1 MNIKIGKFNFINNR
15 ENRIFLSGYDIDEKL
30 FNYFYLDGKEDTLYV
45 SSRDNFDKI
54 DEPKYNNYTELDLEK
69 KLSKKFLI
77 LDYNM
82 EIKNAVNRFINDKAR
97 QIYRR
102 ESYSRYKLY
111 KDISLNEMISVEENS
126 KFSLGSTYD
135 SYIDIEDNKII
146 VDGIKLDPYTQVIS
160 NLEDFYKNGRFNHE
174 IKATLIK
181 LELQDNIAPKFV
193 STLIEINNFL
203 QNKNSVN
210 ILFKNCEK
218 AKIEPRFRLFLYFG
232 HNNIELSLSEKVYN
246 SLKKLNSNIDINNLK
261 LEDLQGLSYGKE
273 LLNIEPKNLEN
284 IINQI
289 VISPKDKLFYRL
301 DVLEKNINE
310 DYSKIYNENVNL
322 NLPIN
327 LKTIKKLEELE
338 SIAYGTGIKE
348 IDNKISDLSKKL
360 YDIDIIRNTD
370 NVEEF
375 NSAIKDLNDYE
386 LNSIANIKSY
396 ITSNEESEE
405 TEEDE
410 I

>member
-1 MNIKIGKFNFINNR
+1 MNMKIGKFNFINNR
-15 ENRIFLSGYDIDEKL
+15 ENRIFLSGYNIDERL

-54 DEPKYNNYTELDLEK
+54 NDFKYNNYSEFDLER
-69 KLSKKFLI
+69 KLSKNFLV

-97 QIYRR
+97 QIYRT

-111 KDISLNEMISVEENS
+111 KDISLSEILSVDKNS
-126 KFSLGSTYD
+126 KFSLRHTYD
-135 SYIDIEDNKII
+135 SYIDVEDNKII
-146 VDGIKLDPYTQVIS
+146 VDGIKLDPYTQVIL
-160 NLEDFYKNGRFNHE
+160 NLEDFYKNGRFNNE

-193 STLIEINNFL
+193 STLIEINSFL

-210 ILFKNCEK
+210 ILFNDCEK

>member
-15 ENRIFLSGYDIDEKL
+15 ENRIFLSGYDIDKKL
-30 FNYFYLDGKEDTLYV
+30 FNYFYLDGKADTLYV

-54 DEPKYNNYTELDLEK
+54 NDFKYNNYSEFDLER
-69 KLSKKFLI
+69 KLSQNFLV

-97 QIYRR
+97 QIYRT

-111 KDISLNEMISVEENS
+111 KDISLGEIFSVDKNS
-126 KFSLGSTYD
+126 KFSLGNTYD
-135 SYIDIEDNKII
+135 SYIDVEDNKII

-246 SLKKLNSNIDINNLK
+246 SLKKINSNIDINNLK

>member
-15 ENRIFLSGYDIDEKL
+15 ENRIFLSGYYIDERL

-54 DEPKYNNYTELDLEK
+54 DDPKYNNYTELDLEK

-97 QIYRR
+97 QIYRT

-111 KDISLNEMISVEENS
+111 KDISLNEIISVEENS
-126 KFSLGSTYD
+126 KFSLGNTYD
-135 SYIDIEDNKII
+135 SYIDVEDNKII

-160 NLEDFYKNGRFNHE
+160 NLEDFYKNGRFNSE

-181 LELQDNIAPKFV
+181 LELQQNIAPKFV
-193 STLIEINNFL
+193 STLIEINNFF
-203 QNKNSVN
+203 QNKNN
-210 ILFKNCEK
+210 INLLIKGCEK
-218 AKIEPRFRLFLYFG
+218 FKIEPYIRSFLDFRN
-232 HNNIELSLSEKVYN
+232 NNIELDLSYKSERN
-246 SLKKLNSNIDINNLK
+246 FLKNNINIEPQK
-261 LEDLQGLSYGKE
+261 IELEDLQGLSYGKE
-273 LLNIEPKNLEN
+273 ILNIKPKNLEN

-301 DVLEKNINE
+301 DKIEENINNK
-310 DYSKIYNENVNL
+310 YRNIYNEN
-322 NLPIN
+322 IN
-327 LKTIKKLEELE
+327 LKLPSNLKTPKNLDELE
-338 SIAYGTGIKE
+338 SITYGTGDKE
-348 IDNKISDLSKKL
+348 IDDKIYEYTKQL
-360 YDIDIIRNTD
+360 YDIELIKNTD
-370 NVEEF
+370 SVKEF
-375 NSAIKDLNDYE
+375 NKAIKDLNDNE
-386 LNSIANIKSY
+386 LNSIIDINSY
-396 ITSNEESEE
+396 ITSNEKIEE

>member
-15 ENRIFLSGYDIDEKL
+15 ENRIFLSGYDIDKKL
-30 FNYFYLDGKEDTLYV
+30 FNYFYLNGKADTLYV

-54 DEPKYNNYTELDLEK
+54 NDFKYNNYSEFDLER
-69 KLSKKFLI
+69 KLSQNFLV

-97 QIYRR
+97 QIYRT

-111 KDISLNEMISVEENS
+111 KDISLGEIFSVDKNS
-126 KFSLGSTYD
+126 KFSLGNTYD
-135 SYIDIEDNKII
+135 SYIDVEDNKII

>member
-54 DEPKYNNYTELDLEK
+54 DEPKYNNYTELYLEK

-160 NLEDFYKNGRFNHE
+160 NLEDFYKNGRFDE
-174 IKATLIK
+174 VIKSNLIK

-193 STLIEINNFL
+193 STLIEINNFF
-203 QNKNSVN
+203 QNKNNVN
-210 ILFKNCEK
+210 LLIKGCEK
-218 AKIEPRFRLFLYFG
+218 FKIEPYIRSFLDFRN
-232 HNNIELSLSEKVYN
+232 NNIELDLSYKSERN
-246 SLKKLNSNIDINNLK
+246 FLKNNMNIEPKKIE

-273 LLNIEPKNLEN
+273 VLNIEPKNLEN

-310 DYSKIYNENVNL
+310 DYSKIYNENINL
-322 NLPIN
+322 ELPFN
-327 LKTIKKLEELE
+327 LKTPKNLDELE
-338 SIAYGTGIKE
+338 SITYGTGIKE

-360 YDIDIIRNTD
+360 YDIDIIRNTE

-386 LNSIANIKSY
+386 LNFIVNIKSY
-396 ITSNEESEE
+396 ITSNEENEE

>member
-1 MNIKIGKFNFINNR
+1 MNIKIGEFNFINNR
-15 ENRIFLSGYDIDEKL
+15 ENRIFLSGYDIDKKL
-30 FNYFYLDGKEDTLYV
+30 FNYFYLDGKADTLYV

-54 DEPKYNNYTELDLEK
+54 NDFKYNNYSEFDLER
-69 KLSKKFLI
+69 KLSQNFLV

-97 QIYRR
+97 QIYRT

-111 KDISLNEMISVEENS
+111 KDISLGEIFSVDKNS
-126 KFSLGSTYD
+126 KFSLGNTYD
-135 SYIDIEDNKII
+135 SYIDVEDNKII

>member
-15 ENRIFLSGYDIDEKL
+15 ENRIFLSGYNIDERL

-54 DEPKYNNYTELDLEK
+54 NDFKYNNYSEFDLER
-69 KLSKKFLI
+69 KLSKNFLV

-97 QIYRR
+97 QIYRT

-111 KDISLNEMISVEENS
+111 KDISLSEILSVDKNS
-126 KFSLGSTYD
+126 KFSLRHTYD
-135 SYIDIEDNKII
+135 SYIDVEDNKII
-146 VDGIKLDPYTQVIS
+146 VDGIKLDPYTQVIL
-160 NLEDFYKNGRFNHE
+160 NLEDFYKNGRFNNE

-193 STLIEINNFL
+193 STLIEINSFL

>member
-15 ENRIFLSGYDIDEKL
+15 ENRIFLSGQDIDEKL

-160 NLEDFYKNGRFNHE
+160 NLEDFYKNGRFDE
-174 IKATLIK
+174 VIKSNLIK

-193 STLIEINNFL
+193 STLIEINNFF
-203 QNKNSVN
+203 QNKNNVN
-210 ILFKNCEK
+210 LLIKGCEK
-218 AKIEPRFRLFLYFG
+218 FKIEPYIRSFLDFRN
-232 HNNIELSLSEKVYN
+232 NNIELDLSYKSERN
-246 SLKKLNSNIDINNLK
+246 FLKNNMNIEPKKIE

-273 LLNIEPKNLEN
+273 VLNIEPKNLEN

-310 DYSKIYNENVNL
+310 DYSKIYNENINL
-322 NLPIN
+322 ELPFN
-327 LKTIKKLEELE
+327 LKTPKNLDELE
-338 SIAYGTGIKE
+338 SITYGTGIKE

-360 YDIDIIRNTD
+360 YDIDIIRNTE

-386 LNSIANIKSY
+386 LNFIVNIKSY
-396 ITSNEESEE
+396 ITSNEENEE

>member
-160 NLEDFYKNGRFNHE
+160 NLEDFYKNGRFDE
-174 IKATLIK
+174 VIKSNLIK

-193 STLIEINNFL
+193 STLIEINNFF
-203 QNKNSVN
+203 QNKNNVN
-210 ILFKNCEK
+210 LLIKGCEK
-218 AKIEPRFRLFLYFG
+218 FKIEPYIRSFLDFRN
-232 HNNIELSLSEKVYN
+232 NNIELDLSYKSERN
-246 SLKKLNSNIDINNLK
+246 FLKNNMNIEPKKIE

-273 LLNIEPKNLEN
+273 VLNIEPKNLEN

-310 DYSKIYNENVNL
+310 DYSKIYNENINL
-322 NLPIN
+322 ELPFN
-327 LKTIKKLEELE
+327 LKTPKNLDELE
-338 SIAYGTGIKE
+338 SITYGTGIKE

-360 YDIDIIRNTD
+360 YDIDIIRNTE

-386 LNSIANIKSY
+386 LNFIVNIKSY
-396 ITSNEESEE
+396 ITSNEENEE

>member
-15 ENRIFLSGYDIDEKL
+15 ENRIFLSGYDIDKKL
-30 FNYFYLDGKEDTLYV
+30 FNYFYLDGKADTLYV

-54 DEPKYNNYTELDLEK
+54 NDFKYNNYSEFDLER
-69 KLSKKFLI
+69 KLSQNFLV

-97 QIYRR
+97 QIYRT

-111 KDISLNEMISVEENS
+111 KDISLGEIFSVDKNS
-126 KFSLGSTYD
+126 KFSLGNTYD
-135 SYIDIEDNKII
+135 SYIDVEDNKII

>member
-15 ENRIFLSGYDIDEKL
+15 ENRIFLSGYDIDKKL

-54 DEPKYNNYTELDLEK
+54 NDFKYNNYSEFDLER
-69 KLSKKFLI
+69 KLSQNFLV

-97 QIYRR
+97 QIYRT

-111 KDISLNEMISVEENS
+111 KDISLGEIFSVDKNS
-126 KFSLGSTYD
+126 KFSLGNTYD
-135 SYIDIEDNKII
+135 SYIDVEDNKII

-193 STLIEINNFL
+193 STLIEINSFL

>member
-15 ENRIFLSGYDIDEKL
+15 ENRIFLSGYDIDKKL
-30 FNYFYLDGKEDTLYV
+30 FNYFYLDGKADTLYV

-54 DEPKYNNYTELDLEK
+54 NDFKYNNYSEFDLER
-69 KLSKKFLI
+69 KLSQNFLV

-97 QIYRR
+97 QIYRT

-111 KDISLNEMISVEENS
+111 KDISLGEIFSVDKNS
-126 KFSLGSTYD
+126 KFSLGNTYD
-135 SYIDIEDNKII
+135 SYIDVEDNKII

-232 HNNIELSLSEKVYN
+232 HNNIELSLSKKVYN

>member
-1 MNIKIGKFNFINNR
+1 
-15 ENRIFLSGYDIDEKL
+15 
-30 FNYFYLDGKEDTLYV
+30 
-45 SSRDNFDKI
+45 
-54 DEPKYNNYTELDLEK
+54 
-69 KLSKKFLI
+69 
-77 LDYNM
+77 M

-97 QIYRR
+97 QIYRT

-111 KDISLNEMISVEENS
+111 KDISLSEILSVDKNS
-126 KFSLGSTYD
+126 KFSLRHTYD
-135 SYIDIEDNKII
+135 SYIDVEDNKII
-146 VDGIKLDPYTQVIS
+146 VDGIKLDPYTQVIL
-160 NLEDFYKNGRFNHE
+160 NLEDFYKNGRFNNE

>member
-1 MNIKIGKFNFINNR
+1 
-15 ENRIFLSGYDIDEKL
+15 
-30 FNYFYLDGKEDTLYV
+30 
-45 SSRDNFDKI
+45 
-54 DEPKYNNYTELDLEK
+54 
-69 KLSKKFLI
+69 
-77 LDYNM
+77 M

-97 QIYRR
+97 QIYRT

-111 KDISLNEMISVEENS
+111 KDISLGEIFSVDKNS
-126 KFSLGSTYD
+126 KFSLGNTYD
-135 SYIDIEDNKII
+135 SYIDVEDNKII

-310 DYSKIYNENVNL
+310 DYSKIHNENVNL

>member
-15 ENRIFLSGYDIDEKL
+15 ENRIFLSGYDIDKKL
-30 FNYFYLDGKEDTLYV
+30 FNYFYLDGKADTLYV

-54 DEPKYNNYTELDLEK
+54 NDFKYNNYSEFDLER
-69 KLSKKFLI
+69 KLSQNFLV

-82 EIKNAVNRFINDKAR
+82 EIKNAVNRFINDKVR
-97 QIYRR
+97 QIYRT

-111 KDISLNEMISVEENS
+111 KDISLGEIFSVDKNS
-126 KFSLGSTYD
+126 KFSLGNTYD
-135 SYIDIEDNKII
+135 SYIDVEDNKII

-386 LNSIANIKSY
+386 LNSISNIKSY

>member
-160 NLEDFYKNGRFNHE
+160 NLEDFYKNGRFDE
-174 IKATLIK
+174 VIKSNLIK

-193 STLIEINNFL
+193 STLIEINNFF
-203 QNKNSVN
+203 QNKNNVN
-210 ILFKNCEK
+210 LLIKGCEK
-218 AKIEPRFRLFLYFG
+218 FKIEPYIRSFLDFRN
-232 HNNIELSLSEKVYN
+232 NNIELDLSYKSERN
-246 SLKKLNSNIDINNLK
+246 FLKNNMNIEPKKIE

-273 LLNIEPKNLEN
+273 VLNIEPKNLEN

-310 DYSKIYNENVNL
+310 DYSKIYNENINL
-322 NLPIN
+322 ELPFN
-327 LKTIKKLEELE
+327 LKTPKNLDELE
-338 SIAYGTGIKE
+338 SITYGTGVKE
-348 IDNKISDLSKKL
+348 IDDKISDLSRKL
-360 YDIDIIRNTD
+360 YDIELIRNTD
-370 NVEEF
+370 KVEEF
-375 NSAIKDLNDYE
+375 NNAIKDLNDYE

-396 ITSNEESEE
+396 ITSNEENEE

>member
-15 ENRIFLSGYDIDEKL
+15 ENRIFLSGYDIDKKL
-30 FNYFYLDGKEDTLYV
+30 FNYFYLDGKADTLYV

-54 DEPKYNNYTELDLEK
+54 NDFKYNNYSEFDLER
-69 KLSKKFLI
+69 KLSQNFLV

-97 QIYRR
+97 QIYRT

-111 KDISLNEMISVEENS
+111 KDISLGEIFSVDKNS
-126 KFSLGSTYD
+126 KFSLGNTYD
-135 SYIDIEDNKII
+135 SYIDVEDNKII

-386 LNSIANIKSY
+386 LNSISNIKSY

>member
-15 ENRIFLSGYDIDEKL
+15 ENRIFLSGYDIDKKL
-30 FNYFYLDGKEDTLYV
+30 FNYFYLDGKADTLYV

-54 DEPKYNNYTELDLEK
+54 NDFKYNNYSEFDLER
-69 KLSKKFLI
+69 KLSQNFLV

-97 QIYRR
+97 QIYRT

-111 KDISLNEMISVEENS
+111 KDISLGEIFSVDKNS
-126 KFSLGSTYD
+126 KFSLRHTYD
-135 SYIDIEDNKII
+135 SYIDVEDNKII

>member
-1 MNIKIGKFNFINNR
+1 M
-15 ENRIFLSGYDIDEKL
+15 
-30 FNYFYLDGKEDTLYV
+30 
-45 SSRDNFDKI
+45 
-54 DEPKYNNYTELDLEK
+54 
-69 KLSKKFLI
+69 
-77 LDYNM
+77 
-82 EIKNAVNRFINDKAR
+82 
-97 QIYRR
+97 
-102 ESYSRYKLY
+102 
-111 KDISLNEMISVEENS
+111 
-126 KFSLGSTYD
+126 
-135 SYIDIEDNKII
+135 
-146 VDGIKLDPYTQVIS
+146 
-160 NLEDFYKNGRFNHE
+160 
-174 IKATLIK
+174 
-181 LELQDNIAPKFV
+181 
-193 STLIEINNFL
+193 
-203 QNKNSVN
+203 
-210 ILFKNCEK
+210 
-218 AKIEPRFRLFLYFG
+218 
-232 HNNIELSLSEKVYN
+232 
-246 SLKKLNSNIDINNLK
+246 
-261 LEDLQGLSYGKE
+261 
-273 LLNIEPKNLEN
+273 
-284 IINQI
+284 
-289 VISPKDKLFYRL
+289 FYRL

>member
-15 ENRIFLSGYDIDEKL
+15 ENRIFLSGYDIDKKL
-30 FNYFYLDGKEDTLYV
+30 FNYFYLDGKADTLYV

-54 DEPKYNNYTELDLEK
+54 NDFKYNNYSEFDLER
-69 KLSKKFLI
+69 KLSKNFLV

-97 QIYRR
+97 QIYRT

-111 KDISLNEMISVEENS
+111 KDISLSEILSVDKNS
-126 KFSLGSTYD
+126 KFSLRHTYD
-135 SYIDIEDNKII
+135 SYIDVEDNKII
-146 VDGIKLDPYTQVIS
+146 VDGIKLDPYTQVIL
-160 NLEDFYKNGRFNHE
+160 NLEDFYKNGRFNNE

-193 STLIEINNFL
+193 STLIEINSFL

-210 ILFKNCEK
+210 ILFNDCEK
-218 AKIEPRFRLFLYFG
+218 AKIEPSCGSFLYFG
-232 HNNIELSLSEKVYN
+232 HNYIELSLTEKTCN
-246 SLKKLNSNIDINNLK
+246 SLKKTNSNINPNNLK
-261 LEDLQGLSYGKE
+261 LGDLQGLSYGKE
-273 LLNIEPKNLEN
+273 VLNIESKNLKN
-284 IINQI
+284 IVNQI

-310 DYSKIYNENVNL
+310 DYSNIYNENINL
-322 NLPIN
+322 NLSSD
-327 LKTIKKLEELE
+327 LKTLKNLDELE
-338 SIAYGTGIKE
+338 SITYGTGVKE

-360 YDIDIIRNTD
+360 YDINIIRNTN

-375 NSAIKDLNDYE
+375 NYAIKDLNDYE

-396 ITSNEESEE
+396 IISNEESEE

-410 I
+410 L